1 MRNIK
6 NISCFFRFV
15 PDQINNQEVVCES
28 AEIFVFVSDLAT
40 DPNGVKRYQWIA
52 TFFSIIG
59 CEQRVTKKILP
70 PARRFNVM
78 RSVQEE
84 GGLWIIELNQYLI
97 FLNTLSTPLDVL
109 SNHSTHDIQFQPIS
123 TGSLS
128 KKSFPAAFQCRFK
141 KNIFNRFR
149 YGYCSQWD
157 RHQKT
162 MFRTGYILEKY
173 HIQWCLNT
181 CSCIMKEQGKNK
193 DDFFLI
199 YDLNIQFIM
208 AHGCIRL
215 FLKRHF
221 I

>member
-1 MRNIK
+1 MKAQRFLFLFP
-6 NISCFFRFV
+6 ISRLIQMTFR
-15 PDQINNQEVVCES
+15 DINES
-28 AEIFVFVSDLAT
+28 QHSFRLLDVNKES
-40 DPNGVKRYQWIA
+40 Q
-52 TFFSIIG
+52 
-59 CEQRVTKKILP
+59 KILP
-70 PARRFNVM
+70 PARRFNMM

-97 FLNTLSTPLDVL
+97 FLNTFSSPLDVL

-199 YDLNIQFIM
+199 YDLNIRFIM
-208 AHGCIRL
+208 AHGCICL
-215 FLKRHF
+215 FLKHKFSISCSLQCHYSSTLSLRF
-221 I
+221 NN